1 MLNEEQLEKLIVI
14 VKNSPMYEGHVIDGI
29 MQALVNMRDKELLV
43 SRMFEEWDELEEWD
57 EEEK

>member
-1 MLNEEQLEKLIVI
+1 MLTEEQLEKLINI
-14 VKNSPMYEGHVIDGI
+14 VKNSPLYEAHVIEDI

-43 SRMFEEWDELEEWD
+43 SRMFEEWDELGEWD